1 MNAVHK
7 ESCID
12 AIDIAA
18 KTCFSLHFAFTSKVM
33 FILQTK
39 SSKSLWLTKQTTLK
53 VCYCKDVHVYGY

>member
-1 MNAVHK
+1 MYISKAKGIFGCLIQDKVCRMNDVHK

-18 KTCFSLHFAFTSKVM
+18 KTCFSLHSLLIKAM

-39 SSKSLWLTKQTTLK
+39 SSKSL
-53 VCYCKDVHVYGY
+53 